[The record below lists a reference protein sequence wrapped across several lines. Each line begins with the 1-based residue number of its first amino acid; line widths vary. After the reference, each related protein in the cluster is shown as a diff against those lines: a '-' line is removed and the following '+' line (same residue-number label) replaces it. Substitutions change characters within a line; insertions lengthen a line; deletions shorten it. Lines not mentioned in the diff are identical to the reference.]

1 MSVYGYRIFL
11 GYWLYVAAGKDELFL
26 LCMMNVLEI

>member
-11 GYWLYVAAGKDELFL
+11 GFWLYVAAGKDELFIL
-26 LCMMNVLEI
+26 YMNVLEF